1 MLRGRDLGKLL
12 SIPSQ
17 MPMHGHSYKLQEV
30 VIMTNDYLHIAS
42 EINTLTD
49 LLADIPADN
58 LIERMSLMAR
68 LDNAKAALDSVPM
81 QPNKVRLT
89 LIHPDVTC

>member
-1 MLRGRDLGKLL
+1 
-12 SIPSQ
+12 
-17 MPMHGHSYKLQEV
+17 
-30 VIMTNDYLHIAS
+30 MTNDYLHIAS

>member
-1 MLRGRDLGKLL
+1 
-12 SIPSQ
+12 
-17 MPMHGHSYKLQEV
+17 MHGHSYKLQEV

-81 QPNKVRLT
+81 QPNPKVRLT

>member
-1 MLRGRDLGKLL
+1 
-12 SIPSQ
+12 
-17 MPMHGHSYKLQEV
+17 
-30 VIMTNDYLHIAS
+30 MTNDYLHIAS

-68 LDNAKAALDSVPM
+68 LNNAKAALDSVSM
-81 QPNKVRLT
+81 QLNPKVQLT
-89 LIHPDVTC
+89 FRGKPVVRNQRNPTHGQDV

>member
-1 MLRGRDLGKLL
+1 
-12 SIPSQ
+12 
-17 MPMHGHSYKLQEV
+17 
-30 VIMTNDYLHIAS
+30 MTNDYLHIAS

-81 QPNKVRLT
+81 QPNPKVRLT

>member
-1 MLRGRDLGKLL
+1 
-12 SIPSQ
+12 
-17 MPMHGHSYKLQEV
+17 
-30 VIMTNDYLHIAS
+30 MTNDYLHIAS

-81 QPNKVRLT
+81 QPNPKVRLT
-89 LIHPDVTC
+89 FRGKPVVRNQRNPTHGQDV

>member
-1 MLRGRDLGKLL
+1 
-12 SIPSQ
+12 
-17 MPMHGHSYKLQEV
+17 
-30 VIMTNDYLHIAS
+30 MTNDYLHIAS

-81 QPNKVRLT
+81 QPNPKVRSPT
-89 LIHPDVTC
+89 IHPDVTC

>member
-1 MLRGRDLGKLL
+1 
-12 SIPSQ
+12 
-17 MPMHGHSYKLQEV
+17 MPMHEHSYKLQEV

-58 LIERMSLMAR
+58 LIERMSLIAR
-68 LDNAKAALDSVPM
+68 LNNAKAALDSVPM

-89 LIHPDVTC
+89 FRGKPVVRNQRNPTHGQDV

>member
-1 MLRGRDLGKLL
+1 MSAKFFTITLPAGGG
-12 SIPSQ
+12 ITQ
-17 MPMHGHSYKLQEV
+17 AEEYT
-30 VIMTNDYLHIAS
+30 MTDPLAS

-49 LLADIPADN
+49 LLDDIPADN